1 MDLDTVKP
9 SPAGIQ
15 LLCGMTDHD
24 RRLLGA
30 RLVRTF
36 AAEGVEI
43 LGRFGDVWHMVKGK
57 TEGSEHIK
65 NDVRVQDEGL
75 SPDTEY
81 QCG

>member
-1 MDLDTVKP
+1 MKP
-9 SPAGIQ
+9 SPAGVR
-15 LLCGMTDHD
+15 LLCGMTDRD

-36 AAEGVEI
+36 AVEGAEI
-43 LGRFGDVWHMVKGK
+43 LVRLGDVWHVVKGK

-75 SPDTEY
+75 SSGTEC